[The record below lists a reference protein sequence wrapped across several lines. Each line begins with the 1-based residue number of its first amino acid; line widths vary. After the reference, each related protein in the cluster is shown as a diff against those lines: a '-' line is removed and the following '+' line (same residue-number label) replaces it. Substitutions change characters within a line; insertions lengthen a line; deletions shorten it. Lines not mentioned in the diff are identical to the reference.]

1 MKDCFHEV
9 VYVLTLDDAVPCSI
23 CEAKPILSGEWRSGR
38 LKCPNYKSEKILH
51 GNLNCERN
59 GLVMGFTNCCDYF
72 WNEDQIK
79 NEGIP
84 TIVAEW
90 NLIQNNHI
98 TNSEFKE
105 RLWKVL

>member
-1 MKDCFHEV
+1 
-9 VYVLTLDDAVPCSI
+9 
-23 CEAKPILSGEWRSGR
+23 
-38 LKCPNYKSEKILH
+38 
-51 GNLNCERN
+51 
-59 GLVMGFTNCCDYF
+59 MGFTNCCDYF

-90 NLIQNNHI
+90 NLIQNNYI